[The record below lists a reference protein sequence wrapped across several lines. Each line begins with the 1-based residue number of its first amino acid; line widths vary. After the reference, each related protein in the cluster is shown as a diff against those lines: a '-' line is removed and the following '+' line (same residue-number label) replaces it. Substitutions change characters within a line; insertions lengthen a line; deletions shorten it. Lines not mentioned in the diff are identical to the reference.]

1 MELYQEILVHLLKT
15 QQIEVNIPA
24 PQPGALEHIVES
36 ICYQTLLR
44 IQEIVQDDCFD
55 DAECFQRIEEIVCTF
70 EAIGSD
76 GGSRHDFG

>member
-24 PQPGALEHIVES
+24 LQPGALEHIVES

-55 DAECFQRIEEIVCTF
+55 DAECFQRIEKIVCTF

>member
-1 MELYQEILVHLLKT
+1 MELYQEILVHLLNT

-24 PQPGALEHIVES
+24 LQPGALEHIVES

>member
-15 QQIEVNIPA
+15 QQFEVNIPA
-24 PQPGALEHIVES
+24 LQPGALEHIVES

>member
-1 MELYQEILVHLLKT
+1 MELYQKILVHLLKT

-24 PQPGALEHIVES
+24 LQPGALEHIVES